1 MLVKNNKNSILFFI
15 KSIWLDI
22 AAVMAYALVIGTL
35 DHNTILREIA
45 IPLPITSIMGTIV
58 GLLLAFRTAQS
69 YDRWWEARKVWGE
82 IVNDS
87 RTLIRQVKQFMPESE
102 NDLKEFA
109 QRQVIWCFALSESL
123 RKIPFSQRVVSYLEQ
138 HNIMANNV
146 PAELLNRHADQLAMI
161 SKNFSINDNK
171 QVQID
176 TTIARLNDAM
186 GKCERIKNTVFPKS
200 YSLLIHFLIYLLT
213 SILPF
218 GLEDSF
224 PALEIVLTL
233 VISSMLIAVEKT
245 AIIMQDPF
253 ENSPP
258 DIPMTALCAV
268 IENNIKEICS
278 DTAVPP
284 VQINSYYY
292 IN

>member
-233 VISSMLIAVEKT
+233 VIFSMLIAVEKT

-253 ENSPP
+253 ENSPT

>member
-69 YDRWWEARKVWGE
+69 YDRWWEARIVWGE

-253 ENSPP
+253 ENSPT

>member
-245 AIIMQDPF
+245 AIIMQDPL
-253 ENSPP
+253 ENSPT